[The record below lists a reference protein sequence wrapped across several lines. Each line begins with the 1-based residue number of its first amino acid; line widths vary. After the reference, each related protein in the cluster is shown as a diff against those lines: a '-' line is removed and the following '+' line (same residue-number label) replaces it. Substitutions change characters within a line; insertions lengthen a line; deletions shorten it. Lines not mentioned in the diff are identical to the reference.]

1 MHLFVTEF
9 LKHLFW
15 FTSSWADTSKETAGD
30 YTYTEV
36 RDARS
41 GAFLYNKDHTPTG
54 AITTL
59 LMLAFAPFIVGEVA
73 RWLLINPVIV
83 SFGFREI
90 PFGSGVPALLTASI
104 GVGLFWYLAKVAYW
118 VGIRFTGKTV
128 DSAQPRTLGEMLT
141 PDQFSLFLVSRVP
154 AFVIAPWVCLAIIVL
169 VIYWLLSSLFGG

>member
-1 MHLFVTEF
+1 MHLFVTQF
-9 LKHLFW
+9 LKDLLW
-15 FTSSWADTSKETAGD
+15 FTSSWADSSKETAGD

-54 AITTL
+54 AITTF
-59 LMLAFAPFIVGEVA
+59 LMLAFAPLIVGEVA

-83 SFGFREI
+83 WFGFREI

-104 GVGLFWYLAKVAYW
+104 GIGLFWYLARISYW
-118 VGIRFTGKTV
+118 AGIRFTGKTA

-141 PDQFSLFLVSRVP
+141 PDQFSLFFVSRVP
-154 AFVIAPWVCLAIIVL
+154 AFVLAPWLCLAIIVL
-169 VIYWLLSSLFGG
+169 VIYWVFSSLFGG